1 MLGINFEE
9 GLDKKEGIRES
20 VEYFI
25 EIILQMLEDS
35 ISLNS
40 IDDDTYNLKLGI
52 LNKSNPE
59 KLLNIF
65 VDAKNKCN
73 TSINK
78 QLLLNHIAYE
88 IIK

>member
-1 MLGINFEE
+1 MLNS
-9 GLDKKEGIRES
+9 LDKKEDTRES

-25 EIILQMLEDS
+25 EIMLQMLEDS

-40 IDDDTYNLKLGI
+40 IEDDTYNLKLGV
-52 LNKSNPE
+52 LNKNNPE

-65 VDAKNKCN
+65 VDARNKCY
-73 TSINK
+73 TSVNK